1 MFVSSPSP
9 SQVSYSSFAP
19 FMELRSNNV
28 AISPFSLSLGFP
40 IAMNSSQLDSL
51 GNELEN
57 VLPDYLSQKSTSMEN
72 MYINEFLLNVSI
84 QESVD
89 RRWLQV
95 NTDYTFDI
103 SGSVDVDTPESEA
116 IDTEEIAESVDSTIS
131 EAFDESNVDAF
142 SDFISSHPD
151 SNFLKSAI
159 DISVKTQQPVNS
171 IEMYTEENAKKKP
184 TPVAIFFGFLLV
196 SLMLLSL
203 VFYAYHFYK
212 KWKRSRAQKR
222 RERQGVYATAP
233 PKHIETEEQARQLAA
248 INQISSNN
256 AIARDDSSDSSS
268 YSGINDET
276 TSKADSFAQ
285 ELENAVSRDKRDWQ
299 TYQSRKQSLSSK
311 PKAMVTD
318 DDESG
323 CGFEITDAESTL
335 IFGPTTNADESFQS
349 IISDNACLYGDE
361 EDQFL
366 PSERSVFDEG
376 TTISGA
382 SRNSV
387 DPPGPRSSSVRRQ
400 QRQIDDPTKGNESQR
415 PASDSQD
422 ATPLTPSKMLQNTA
436 LTRRISMLSAQQAP
450 EDDCDTDSLL
460 SQGLESKSHDSAAVA
475 TLLDRLTAK
484 KKEVSGRQDH
494 DSNTSSRS
502 IQETSAGS
510 HWQSTQSNDADEE
523 QMSNNDSQSKIQS
536 LLTVDI
542 VNEVKK
548 LSAYVK
554 RYETKREN
562 KQKKKLE
569 RSTDIEASVSTNG
582 MTYID
587 SDSESSSSSDS
598 DSSSDMQSPLSS
610 LHLAKLADEES
621 SSSSS
626 DSENGKPVF
635 GSDDSR
641 LGIFPFPD
649 TNGAANVDN
658 HSLKQSTASRE
669 SSNNPELSH
678 KPASRAR
685 PRPNRLLKPP
695 VTGDALTST
704 ALSPIPATPDGKE
717 ANSSN
722 QGRSLLEGILG
733 KNSRQTS
740 PEKEDSSNGSNIPV
754 LRAPPRDSPSRS
766 KGSPSRKQKFSFQ
779 LMDSQ
784 KGNTPE
790 HGVSESSSMKNKSL
804 DEMRHKDGSII
815 DSEGSKDYSDKENG
829 RRRSESSVIESK
841 PLKSKNKGFNKIISM
856 FEAKP
861 REAIFP
867 PNESWQY
874 NY

>member
-1 MFVSSPSP
+1 
-9 SQVSYSSFAP
+9 
-19 FMELRSNNV
+19 
-28 AISPFSLSLGFP
+28 
-40 IAMNSSQLDSL
+40 MNSSQLDSL

-57 VLPDYLSQKSTSMEN
+57 ILPDYLSQKSTSLEN
-72 MYINEFLLNVSI
+72 TYITEFLLNVTI

-89 RRWLQV
+89 RRWLQE

-116 IDTEEIAESVDSTIS
+116 IDPEDIAESIDSTIS

-151 SNFLKSAI
+151 SNFLKSAS
-159 DISVKTQQPVNS
+159 DISVKKRQPVNS
-171 IEMYTEENAKKKP
+171 IEMYSEENAKKKP

-196 SLMLLSL
+196 ALMLLSL

-212 KWKRSRAQKR
+212 RWKRLRAQKR
-222 RERQGVYATAP
+222 RERQGVYATVP

-248 INQISSNN
+248 INQINSNN
-256 AIARDDSSDSSS
+256 AITRDDSSDSSS

-276 TSKADSFAQ
+276 TSKADSFAR

-311 PKAMVTD
+311 PKPMVMD

-349 IISDNACLYGDE
+349 IISENAFPHGDE
-361 EDQFL
+361 EDQFI
-366 PSERSVFDEG
+366 PPERSVFGEG
-376 TTISGA
+376 TTISGT
-382 SRNSV
+382 SRSSV
-387 DPPGPRSSSVRRQ
+387 DPPGPRSSSVRLH
-400 QRQIDDPTKGNESQR
+400 QRQIDDPTRGNESQL
-415 PASDSQD
+415 PASDNQD
-422 ATPLTPSKMLQNTA
+422 ATSLTPSKMLQNTA

-450 EDDCDTDSLL
+450 EDDYDTDSLL

-484 KKEVSGRQDH
+484 KKEISGRQDH
-494 DSNTSSRS
+494 DSNTSSRF
-502 IQETSAGS
+502 QETSVGS
-510 HWQSTQSNDADEE
+510 HRQSTQSNDKDEE
-523 QMSNNDSQSKIQS
+523 EMSNNDSQSKSQS

-562 KQKKKLE
+562 KQKKKLK
-569 RSTDIEASVSTNG
+569 RSTDKEASVSTNG
-582 MTYID
+582 MTYRD

-598 DSSSDMQSPLSS
+598 DSSIDMQSPLSS

-626 DSENGKPVF
+626 DSENGKPMF

-649 TNGAANVDN
+649 TSGPAKVDN
-658 HSLKQSTASRE
+658 DSFKQRIASRE

-678 KPASRAR
+678 KPASVPR
-685 PRPNRLLKPP
+685 PRPHRLSKPP

-717 ANSSN
+717 ANN
-722 QGRSLLEGILG
+722 RNLGRSLLEGILG
-733 KNSRQTS
+733 KKSRQTS

-754 LRAPPRDSPSRS
+754 LRAPPRDSPLRS

-790 HGVSESSSMKNKSL
+790 QGVSEAASVKNKSL

-815 DSEGSKDYSDKENG
+815 DSEDSNNSSKDYSDKENG
-829 RRRSESSVIESK
+829 RSKSSVIESK